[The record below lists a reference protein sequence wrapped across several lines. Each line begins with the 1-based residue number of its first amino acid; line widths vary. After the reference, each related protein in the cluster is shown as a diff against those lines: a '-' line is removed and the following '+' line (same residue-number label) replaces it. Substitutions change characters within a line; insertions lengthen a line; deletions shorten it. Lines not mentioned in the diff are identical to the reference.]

1 MLLEDLASN
10 PGTPALSSPAV
21 PWEGSGDQGAQP
33 ASLPRCPQHPLAAT
47 RGPGNRRP
55 AGPGGCT
62 RVTERDWASSQ
73 VTRCSSRGLC
83 RPACLASERSAD
95 RPSPGKKSV
104 ARKVGNC
111 ETRLKACFPREF
123 PEPSLEKRFEP
134 RTSHR
139 KGPGG
144 VWLAQVQPSTEYS
157 AGGETNPRDP
167 PPVFWRLL
175 GWPLQ
180 QARLHLCPALLQV

>member
-47 RGPGNRRP
+47 RAPGNRRP

-123 PEPSLEKRFEP
+123 PEPSLEKSFEP

-144 VWLAQVQPSTEYS
+144 CGS
-157 AGGETNPRDP
+157 PRCS
-167 PPVFWRLL
+167 
-175 GWPLQ
+175 
-180 QARLHLCPALLQV
+180 QARSTLPAEKLTLEIHRPCFGDC